1 MTTHDWQDKCPV
13 TRKHHQKSF
22 LWEGERVWVDEKLIN
37 LIPNLFKLVIITSYV
52 YGKR

>member
-1 MTTHDWQDKCPV
+1 MTSYGWQDRCLV

-37 LIPNLFKLVIITSYV
+37 LIPNLFKLGIFTSDV
-52 YGKR
+52 